1 MLSGEA
7 ADYGLTAN
15 ECSYWMGDERLFDAH
30 MFAKHSFGVKYPLEI
45 SRRSGPA
52 PRPMSHPRS
61 KLQIMTATL
70 TTQPHQIPAPV
81 AASPRLA
88 PEIYRARRLAVLA
101 LAIGLIVGT
110 AVGLVSNGNQ
120 AGASLGDHAADDAL
134 VVTVMPGD
142 TLWQIARSLS
152 PNNDPRGLVHDLA
165 SIAGAGPIQPGQQ
178 LVIPR
183 SVLD

>member
-1 MLSGEA
+1 
-7 ADYGLTAN
+7 
-15 ECSYWMGDERLFDAH
+15 
-30 MFAKHSFGVKYPLEI
+30 MFAKHSFGVKYPLDI
-45 SRRSGPA
+45 SRRLGPA
-52 PRPMSHPRS
+52 TRSMSHPRS

-70 TTQPHQIPAPV
+70 SSQTHPTPAPIV
-81 AASPRLA
+81 VSPRLA

-110 AVGLVSNGNQ
+110 AVGLVSTGNQ
-120 AGASLGDHAADDAL
+120 AGASLGDQVPEDAL

-152 PNNDPRGLVHDLA
+152 PNDDPRGLVHDLE
-165 SIAGAGPIQPGQQ
+165 SIAGEGPIQPGQQ